1 MANNFGNS
9 INNNNNNINVV
20 CNVSSQLICDVLFFS
35 FRWQW
40 RYMIN
45 AYILRARRAVLL
57 MMFIDS
63 LVLETVFRSF
73 STISRRKMFP
83 WLQSG
88 SLCTRSRK
96 PRTVLHTNDAKYD
109 ENPQQKLRVN
119 RVNHAE
125 VERNLNA
132 RCFYFACHHLI
143 VWKFAVT
150 EHDAF
155 VRQE

>member
-20 CNVSSQLICDVLFFS
+20 CNVSSQLICDVLFFF

-40 RYMIN
+40 RY
-45 AYILRARRAVLL
+45 ILHRTRRAVLL

-63 LVLETVFRSF
+63 IVLETVSRSF

-88 SLCTRSRK
+88 SFCTRSRK
-96 PRTVLHTNDAKYD
+96 RRTVLHTNDAKYD

-125 VERNLNA
+125 VEQNLNA

-143 VWKFAVT
+143 VGKFAVT